1 MAAKRYSVFFYVALV
16 VAAIATY
23 GVYRAIE
30 SAKAGTRIAT
40 KPVVVAARDMTEGEI
55 IDRVALAVAEWPV
68 STVPAG
74 AYGSV
79 DSVAGRVT
87 RVSVFKGEAFVP
99 GRLAPEGTTAGLA
112 TKIQPGRR
120 AMGLR
125 INDVSGISGM
135 IQPNARVDILL
146 TLNSSG
152 EGQRLAKLFMSNMRV
167 LAMGTQ
173 VQPGEDGR
181 PIQSTVATLDVS
193 PAEAEKLAVAQTQG
207 SIQLVLRGYGDPD
220 TVKTKGA
227 SNYDVSTNLRD
238 VKPEASPPRSRPTP
252 TRQSQPAPAP
262 VVSPPAPVVQ
272 KPTETKPESL
282 TVQIYRGGKREDQKF
297 KKDSAR
303 DTIRP

>member
-16 VAAIATY
+16 VAAVATY

-40 KPVVVAARDMTEGEI
+40 KPVVVAARDIVEGEV
-55 IDRVALAVAEWPV
+55 IDRVALAVTEWPV
-68 STVPAG
+68 GTIPAG
-74 AYGSV
+74 AYGSA

-87 RVSVFKGEAFVP
+87 RVNVFKGEAFVP
-99 GRLAPEGTTAGLA
+99 GRLAPEGTTAGLV

-135 IQPNARVDILL
+135 IQPNSRVDILL

-152 EGQRLAKLFMSNMRV
+152 EGKRLAKLFMSNMRV

-181 PIQSTVATLDVS
+181 PIQAPVATMDVS
-193 PAEAEKLAVAQTQG
+193 PEEAEKLAVAQTQG

-220 TVKTKGA
+220 TVKTRGA
-227 SNYDVSTNLRD
+227 SSYDVSVTRE
-238 VKPEASPPRSRPTP
+238 VKAEASPTRSRSAP

-272 KPTETKPESL
+272 KPVEAKPESL